1 MGFRGISATQR
12 RLAACW
18 RCIVAALALA
28 SADAR
33 AADGDF
39 EAALATLAAAE
50 SYPDKQAAAQ
60 ALAETGDER
69 VLSVLSAFLEGNLY
83 TLRSS
88 GELVYAEQTSG
99 GYAIRSVLSDEP
111 AGEVGRRDVAR
122 VGVNNS
128 LRSELRRMLASF
140 GLSHESPSERAR
152 AVRVISEAGDPAM
165 VEALRELESRE
176 SNARVLRALDT
187 ALAVLSLDS
196 DVHEVRLAAIERMH
210 GNLTSHVRT
219 QLVRLSTDESIDGET
234 REAALEAIGS
244 IERRVELYDLIKT
257 AFFGL
262 SLGSI
267 LVLAAIGLSVTFGIM
282 GVINMAHG
290 ELIMLGAYTTYVV
303 QQLMPGATDYSLFIA
318 VPLAFC
324 FSGLIGIG
332 IERGVVR
339 FLYGRPL
346 ETLLATFGISLVL
359 QQAVRT
365 IFSPLNRAVSTPSW
379 MSGSWEVV
387 PGLDITLN
395 RLVIVG
401 FSLIVFFLLL
411 FVLRRTRLGLE
422 MRAVTQNRAMAR
434 AMGIRTAR
442 VDALT
447 FGLGAGV
454 AGVAGVALS
463 QLTNVGP
470 NLGQAYIVDSFMV
483 VVFGG
488 VGNLW
493 GTLVSGLT
501 LGVGTKLVEPAV
513 GAVMAKIL
521 VLVFLIIFIQ
531 RKPRGLFPQKGR
543 AADA

>member
-1 MGFRGISATQR
+1 MANRDPQSLSPSNLHGFCL
-12 RLAACW
+12 LAAYL
-18 RCIVAALALA
+18 VAT
-28 SADAR
+28 S
-33 AADGDF
+33 
-39 EAALATLAAAE
+39 
-50 SYPDKQAAAQ
+50 AAAQ
-60 ALAETGDER
+60 HAGFDEALEALAQAGSYPEKEAAARQLIESGDPRAEE
-69 VLSVLSAFLEGNLY
+69 VLAAFMEGGLY

-88 GELVYAEQTSG
+88 GELVYAAEIATGYSVVSVATGEDG
-99 GYAIRSVLSDEP
+99 GDA
-111 AGEVGRRDVAR
+111 GRRDVTR
-122 VGVNNS
+122 VSINNS
-128 LRSELRRMLASF
+128 LRGTVRELLAAF
-140 GLSHESPSERAR
+140 GLSHPDPDYRRR
-152 AVRVISEAGDPAM
+152 AVMTLAESGDLAM
-165 VEALRELESRE
+165 VETLHSIRAAEGDS
-176 SNARVLRALDT
+176 SVLKRIDT
-187 ALAVLSLDS
+187 AISVLNLDNPN
-196 DVHEVRLAAIERMH
+196 HETRLAAIGDMH
-210 GNLTSHVRT
+210 SNVSSHVRT
-219 QLVRLSTDESIDGET
+219 RLVRLAQDESLDDET
-234 REAALEAIGS
+234 REAAQSALDS
-244 IERRVELYDLIKT
+244 IESKLRVFELVKT
-257 AFFGL
+257 VFFGL

-290 ELIMLGAYTTYVV
+290 ELMMLGAYTTYVV
-303 QQLMPGATDYSLFIA
+303 QQIFPSSIDFSLIIA

-324 FSGLIGIG
+324 VSGLIGIG

-359 QQAVRT
+359 QQAVRS

-379 MSGSWEVV
+379 MSGSWEIV

-395 RLVIVG
+395 RLVIVL
-401 FSLIVFFLLL
+401 FSMAVFGTLLY
-411 FVLRRTRLGLE
+411 VLRRTRLGLE
-422 MRAVTQNRAMAR
+422 MRAVTQNRPMAR
-434 AMGIRTAR
+434 AMGIRTDR

-470 NLGQAYIVDSFMV
+470 NLGQSYIVDSFMV

-501 LGVGTKLVEPAV
+501 LGVANKVLEPAV

-521 VLVFLIIFIQ
+521 VLVFLIVFIQ
-531 RKPRGLFPQKGR
+531 KRPRGLFPQKGR
-543 AADA
+543 AADD